1 MWEIMKRIPAIT
13 LAIFAVLSA
22 GLSSWSCSRGGYS
35 GKVETITFGTLP
47 SEAAGLIY
55 VAQDRQFFADNGLSV
70 VMKYYDTGVTVTDAL
85 LKGEVNIALCSE
97 FPFLAKVL
105 AKEKISGVGVADRF
119 TYFYLFGRR
128 DRGIDGIAT
137 LKRKRVG
144 ITRGTITDFYLGRFL
159 ELNGMTAQDV
169 TLVDVAPPQIV
180 DAISSGSVDAIVAWG
195 AFALQIRAQLGTKI
209 IEWQVQSGQASY
221 GVISARNDWT
231 NSHPE
236 IINRFLIS
244 LSQAE
249 KYLTLQPAR
258 AKAIVQKWM
267 NYEDASMQTIWPE
280 HQFSLSLDQS
290 LIAAM
295 EDEARWMIKNN
306 LTREKEIPDFM
317 KFIFMDG
324 LEAVKPEAVN
334 IIR

>member
-1 MWEIMKRIPAIT
+1 M
-13 LAIFAVLSA
+13 
-22 GLSSWSCSRGGYS
+22 GSWSCSRGDYS
-35 GKVETITFGTLP
+35 GKGETVTFGTLP

-55 VAQDRQFFADNGLSV
+55 VAQDRQLFADNGLSV
-70 VMKYYDTGVTVTDAL
+70 VIKYYDTGVTVTDAL

-97 FPFLAKVL
+97 FPFLTKVL
-105 AKEKISGVGVADRF
+105 AKEKIVGVAVVDRF

-128 DRGIDGIAT
+128 DMGIDGIAT
-137 LKRKRVG
+137 LKRKRLG

-159 ELNGMTAQDV
+159 ELNGMNAHDV

-180 DAISSGSVDAIVAWG
+180 DALSGGSVDAIVAWG
-195 AFALQIRAQLGTKI
+195 TFALQIRAQFKTKI

-231 NSHPE
+231 HSHPE

-244 LSQAE
+244 LNQAE
-249 KYLTLQPAR
+249 KYLTLQAAR

-267 NYEDASMQTIWPE
+267 NYDDASIQTIWPE

-290 LIAAM
+290 LILAM
-295 EDEARWMIKNN
+295 EDEARWIIKNN
-306 LTREKEIPDFM
+306 LTNKKQVPDFLNY
-317 KFIFMDG
+317 IYEGG
-324 LEAVKPEAVN
+324 LKAVKPEAVK